1 MKRALNKAKSLIS
14 IYLDKS
20 LVIILIF
27 ILIFSSFNNF
37 IKESKADLDSNE
49 LEYHIDVGPVAGT
62 ATANYVYVAFFN
74 PSGSGRTALIKRIA
88 IEAYAN
94 GTGNYVNLTL
104 RRITAASGGTL
115 ISGANIP
122 KKNSDSADSVIEI
135 RYAGPTVTFAGT
147 ANSRIL
153 NQPMPGAAGHFYSVR
168 DITFGPNDEK
178 LVIQPGEG
186 VAVYQEAAGTTA
198 QIIRVYF
205 EWEEVT
211 TAPSAQNEF
220 LFAFPRVEV
229 GATAN
234 YVYNSFFNPAGSQ
247 KVAIVKR
254 IWFGAETCDAAAVY
268 TNNIVIIRISAAS
281 GGTVISTTD
290 IPKKHTGSANSVMD
304 FRRTGVTVTVVGGT
318 DARLAIVT
326 PCGAAG
332 QPHGFMQINFHDSDE
347 KLILQ
352 PGEGIALMSDDAGD
366 VDQLVRMIIEWQ
378 EVPNSQAPTSQN
390 EYIWGSSRIE
400 ATSTANQVFYAF
412 FNPVGSGR
420 TAVIKRL
427 VIRNDA
433 DAAAVY
439 QAITWRRITSASGG
453 IQIAASDIPKKHTG
467 SSNSAMTLLWCGSAC
482 GTAITV
488 TFAGSIDSRLLTVN
502 GPGAIGQV
510 IGHREIVFGNNE
522 KLVLQEGQG
531 IALYTEA
538 TGDVDQYIKVLI
550 EWQETTNALTAQNEY
565 VIDPGPINGSTAANY
580 VYASFFNPSVSGK
593 TAVIKRISIR
603 VDAAGAAVYIPM
615 TLRRITSAFGGTQI
629 LAANIPKKH
638 TGSADPILN
647 VRRTGVTVSFAGSTD
662 SRIVSVTTPGAVGGA
677 AAPSITGYK
686 ELLFE
691 NDEKLI
697 LQPGEGIALYQE
709 AAGNA
714 NFRVKILVEWQE
726 VTTTSSQGEYL
737 MSIGPITGSTESGYV
752 YASLFNPSTSNKNYV
767 VKRIEI
773 RANRTGILTSPG
785 YIPATIRRIT
795 SASGGTQILP
805 DYIPKKH
812 SGTPTSTAEIRTT
825 NPTVNFAGVTNSRLL
840 GVTVPGAV
848 NQSYGDYEI
857 LIVYQDELI
866 LKPGEGL
873 ALYQEQAAGDT
884 NVVFR
889 FAIEWSEVNLPP
901 SQSAYR
907 FFQNIDSTDVG
918 TPLANQNTPAT
929 LSSAGQVF
937 RLRLLIHASSSI
949 SSPWINS
956 AVETTNNVGLYTSI
970 DAIDANT
977 IFISHHDNTN
987 GGLRFCKSTNG
998 GSTWTCSAVE
1008 TINNVGLYTSI
1019 DAIDANTI
1027 FISHHD
1033 LFNGDLRF
1041 CKSTNG
1047 GSTWTCSAVETEI
1060 YVGLYTSIDAI
1071 DANTIFISH
1080 HDLFNGDL
1088 RFCKST
1094 NGGSTWTCSAVETEI
1109 YVGLY
1114 TSIDAIDANTIF
1126 ISHHDFTNGDLRFC
1140 KSTNGGSTWTCSAV
1154 ETTNNVGLYTSID
1167 AIDANTIF
1175 ISHHDNTN
1183 GDLRFCKST
1192 NGGSTWTCSAVET
1205 INNVGLYT
1213 SIDAIDA
1220 NTIFIS
1226 HHDNTNGD
1234 LRFCKSTNGGS
1245 TWTCSA
1251 VETTNNVGL
1260 YTSIDAIDANTI
1272 FISHHD
1278 YTNLDLRFAKAN
1290 FQTFKLQFAQRGA
1303 DGLCD
1308 TSFYGETYT
1317 DVTTS
1322 TVIAFYDNP
1331 TPTDDSPLTANA
1343 NDPTHGNHTI
1353 RNQTYE
1359 ELNPFTNSVSA
1370 INAGEDGKWDFAL
1383 KDNGAPANTTY
1394 CFRVV
1399 KADGML
1405 LGSYSVIPEIT
1416 TAYAGAVTCTLSA
1429 TLTSFSA
1436 LSPSAVST
1444 SSPDITI
1451 TITSGGGFQINV
1463 KDAGNGTNPG
1473 LYKSSSP
1480 TYLIQSRDATLIA
1493 GTDGYGIQAT
1503 TTNSSISINPKYN
1516 KSGNNV
1522 GGLSLTDIVL
1532 ATSSVAVSNAT
1543 INIKH
1548 KASVSVL
1555 APTGDYNDTITYTCS
1570 SQ

>member
-1 MKRALNKAKSLIS
+1 MKRALNKVKSLIS
-14 IYLDKS
+14 SYLDKS

-37 IKESKADLDSNE
+37 IKESKAALDPNE

-88 IEAYAN
+88 IRAYAN

-122 KKNSDSADSVIEI
+122 KKNSDSVNSIIEI

-153 NQPMPGAAGHFYSVR
+153 GQPMPGAAGHFYSVR

-211 TAPSAQNEF
+211 TAPTPQNEF
-220 LFAFPRVEV
+220 LFAFPRVENAA
-229 GATAN
+229 GTN
-234 YVYNSFFNPAGSQ
+234 YVYNSFFNPTGSG

-254 IWFGAETCDAAAVY
+254 IWFGAETCDALAVY
-268 TNNIVIIRISAAS
+268 TNNIVIRRISAAS
-281 GGTVISTTD
+281 GGTAISATD
-290 IPKKHTGSANSVMD
+290 IPKKHTGSANSVMEL
-304 FRRTGVTVTVVGGT
+304 RYAGVTVTVVGGT

-352 PGEGIALMSDDAGD
+352 PGEGIALMSDAAGD

-378 EVPNSQAPTSQN
+378 EVPTSSTPSPQN

-400 ATSTANQVFYAF
+400 VAATANQVFYAF
-412 FNPVGSGR
+412 FNPVGSGK

-427 VIRNDA
+427 VIRNNA
-433 DAAAVY
+433 DAAATY

-453 IQIAASDIPKKHTG
+453 IQIAASDIPKKHSG
-467 SSNSAMTLLWCGSAC
+467 SPNSAMTLLWCGSAC

-488 TFAGSIDSRLLTVN
+488 TFAGSVDSRLLTVN
-502 GPGAIGQV
+502 GPGAVGQV

-522 KLVLQEGQG
+522 KLVLQPGEG

-538 TGDVDQYIKVLI
+538 AGDVDQYIKVLI
-550 EWQETTNALTAQNEY
+550 EWQETTNAPTAQNEY
-565 VIDPGPINGSTAANY
+565 VIDPGPISGSTAANY
-580 VYASFFNPSVSGK
+580 VYASFFNPSGSGK

-603 VDAAGAAVYIPM
+603 VDTAGAAVYIPM
-615 TLRRITSAFGGTQI
+615 TLRRITSASAGTQI

-638 TGSADPILN
+638 SGSTNPILD
-647 VRRTGVTVSFAGSTD
+647 VRRTGVTVTFAGSTD
-662 SRIVSVTTPGAVGGA
+662 SRIVSVTTPGAAGA
-677 AAPSITGYK
+677 PAAPSLTGYK

-726 VTTTSSQGEYL
+726 VTSTPSSQGEYL
-737 MSIGPITGSTESGYV
+737 MSIGPVTGSTASGYV

-773 RANRTGILTSPG
+773 RANRTGALTAPG

-812 SGTPTSTAEIRTT
+812 SGTATSTAEIRTT
-825 NPTVNFAGVTNSRLL
+825 NPTVTFAGVPDSRLL

-889 FAIEWSEVNLPP
+889 FAIEWNEV
-901 SQSAYR
+901 SIA
-907 FFQNIDSTDVG
+907 VG
-918 TPLANQNTPAT
+918 
-929 LSSAGQVF
+929 
-937 RLRLLIHASSSI
+937 
-949 SSPWINS
+949 
-956 AVETTNNVGLYTSI
+956 
-970 DAIDANT
+970 
-977 IFISHHDNTN
+977 
-987 GGLRFCKSTNG
+987 
-998 GSTWTCSAVE
+998 
-1008 TINNVGLYTSI
+1008 
-1019 DAIDANTI
+1019 
-1027 FISHHD
+1027 
-1033 LFNGDLRF
+1033 
-1041 CKSTNG
+1041 
-1047 GSTWTCSAVETEI
+1047 
-1060 YVGLYTSIDAI
+1060 
-1071 DANTIFISH
+1071 
-1080 HDLFNGDL
+1080 
-1088 RFCKST
+1088 
-1094 NGGSTWTCSAVETEI
+1094 
-1109 YVGLY
+1109 
-1114 TSIDAIDANTIF
+1114 
-1126 ISHHDFTNGDLRFC
+1126 
-1140 KSTNGGSTWTCSAV
+1140 
-1154 ETTNNVGLYTSID
+1154 
-1167 AIDANTIF
+1167 
-1175 ISHHDNTN
+1175 
-1183 GDLRFCKST
+1183 
-1192 NGGSTWTCSAVET
+1192 
-1205 INNVGLYT
+1205 
-1213 SIDAIDA
+1213 
-1220 NTIFIS
+1220 
-1226 HHDNTNGD
+1226 
-1234 LRFCKSTNGGS
+1234 
-1245 TWTCSA
+1245 
-1251 VETTNNVGL
+1251 
-1260 YTSIDAIDANTI
+1260 
-1272 FISHHD
+1272 
-1278 YTNLDLRFAKAN
+1278 
-1290 FQTFKLQFAQRGA
+1290 
-1303 DGLCD
+1303 
-1308 TSFYGETYT
+1308 
-1317 DVTTS
+1317 
-1322 TVIAFYDNP
+1322 
-1331 TPTDDSPLTANA
+1331 
-1343 NDPTHGNHTI
+1343 
-1353 RNQTYE
+1353 
-1359 ELNPFTNSVSA
+1359 
-1370 INAGEDGKWDFAL
+1370 
-1383 KDNGAPANTTY
+1383 
-1394 CFRVV
+1394 
-1399 KADGML
+1399 
-1405 LGSYSVIPEIT
+1405 
-1416 TAYAGAVTCTLSA
+1416 VTCTLSA
-1429 TLTSFSA
+1429 TSTSFSA

-1451 TITSGGGFQINV
+1451 TITSSGGFQINV
-1463 KDAGNGTNPG
+1463 KDAGNGANPG
-1473 LYKSSSP
+1473 LYKSTSP
-1480 TYLIQSRDATLIA
+1480 TYLIQSQDATLVA
-1493 GTDGYGIQAT
+1493 GIDGYGIQAT
-1503 TTNSSISINPKYN
+1503 TTNPSISINPKYN

-1548 KASVSVL
+1548 KASVSGL
-1555 APTGDYNDTITYTCS
+1555 APPGDYQDTITYTCS

>member
-1 MKRALNKAKSLIS
+1 MKIALNKAKSLIS

-37 IKESKADLDSNE
+37 IKESKAALDSNE

-88 IEAYAN
+88 IRAYAN

-122 KKNSDSADSVIEI
+122 KKNSDSADSVIQI
-135 RYAGPTVTFAGT
+135 RYAGPTVNFAGT
-147 ANSRIL
+147 TNSRIL
-153 NQPMPGAAGHFYSVR
+153 GQPMPGAAGHFYSVR

-211 TAPSAQNEF
+211 TAPTPQNEF
-220 LFAFPRVEV
+220 LFAFPRVANAA
-229 GATAN
+229 GTN
-234 YVYNSFFNPAGSQ
+234 YVYNSFFNPVGSG

-254 IWFGAETCDAAAVY
+254 IWFGAETCSAAAVY
-268 TNNIVIIRISAAS
+268 TNNIVIRRISAAS
-281 GGTVISTTD
+281 GGTAISATE
-290 IPKKHTGSANSVMD
+290 IPKKHTGSANSVME
-304 FRRTGVTVTVVGGT
+304 FRHTGVTVTMVGGT

-352 PGEGIALMSDDAGD
+352 PGEGIALMSDATGSAN
-366 VDQLVRMIIEWQ
+366 QLVRMIIEWQ
-378 EVPNSQAPTSQN
+378 EVPTSSTPSPQN

-400 ATSTANQVFYAF
+400 VAASANQVFYAF
-412 FNPVGSGR
+412 FNPAGSGR
-420 TAVIKRL
+420 IAVIKRL

-453 IQIAASDIPKKHTG
+453 IQIATSDIPKKHTG
-467 SSNSAMTLLWCGSAC
+467 SSNSAMTLLWCGSNC

-488 TFAGSIDSRLLTVN
+488 TFAGSADSRLLTVN
-502 GPGAIGQV
+502 GPGAVGQV

-522 KLVLQEGQG
+522 KLILQPGEG

-538 TGDVDQYIKVLI
+538 AGDVDQYIKVLI
-550 EWQETTNALTAQNEY
+550 EWQETTNAPTAQNEY
-565 VIDPGPINGSTAANY
+565 IIDPGPINGSTAANY
-580 VYASFFNPSVSGK
+580 VYASFFNPSGSGK

-603 VDAAGAAVYIPM
+603 VDTAGGAVYIPM
-615 TLRRITSAFGGTQI
+615 TLRRITSASGGTQI
-629 LAANIPKKH
+629 LPANIPKKH
-638 TGSADPILN
+638 TGSADPILV
-647 VRRTGVTVSFAGSTD
+647 VRRTGVTVNFAGSTD

-677 AAPSITGYK
+677 TAPSITGYK

-709 AAGNA
+709 AGGSA

-726 VTTTSSQGEYL
+726 VTTTPSSQGEYL
-737 MSIGPITGSTESGYV
+737 MSIGPIAGSTDSGYV
-752 YASLFNPSTSNKNYV
+752 YASLFNPLTSNKNYV

-773 RANRTGILTSPG
+773 RANRTGALTTPG

-812 SGTPTSTAEIRTT
+812 SGTATSTAEVRTT
-825 NPTVNFAGVTNSRLL
+825 NPTVTFAGVTDSRLL

-848 NQSYGDYEI
+848 NQAYGDYEI

-889 FAIEWSEVNLPP
+889 FAIEWNEV
-901 SQSAYR
+901 SIA
-907 FFQNIDSTDVG
+907 VG
-918 TPLANQNTPAT
+918 
-929 LSSAGQVF
+929 
-937 RLRLLIHASSSI
+937 I
-949 SSPWINS
+949 
-956 AVETTNNVGLYTSI
+956 
-970 DAIDANT
+970 
-977 IFISHHDNTN
+977 
-987 GGLRFCKSTNG
+987 
-998 GSTWTCSAVE
+998 TCS
-1008 TINNVGLYTSI
+1008 
-1019 DAIDANTI
+1019 
-1027 FISHHD
+1027 
-1033 LFNGDLRF
+1033 
-1041 CKSTNG
+1041 
-1047 GSTWTCSAVETEI
+1047 
-1060 YVGLYTSIDAI
+1060 
-1071 DANTIFISH
+1071 
-1080 HDLFNGDL
+1080 
-1088 RFCKST
+1088 
-1094 NGGSTWTCSAVETEI
+1094 
-1109 YVGLY
+1109 
-1114 TSIDAIDANTIF
+1114 
-1126 ISHHDFTNGDLRFC
+1126 
-1140 KSTNGGSTWTCSAV
+1140 
-1154 ETTNNVGLYTSID
+1154 
-1167 AIDANTIF
+1167 
-1175 ISHHDNTN
+1175 
-1183 GDLRFCKST
+1183 
-1192 NGGSTWTCSAVET
+1192 
-1205 INNVGLYT
+1205 
-1213 SIDAIDA
+1213 
-1220 NTIFIS
+1220 
-1226 HHDNTNGD
+1226 
-1234 LRFCKSTNGGS
+1234 
-1245 TWTCSA
+1245 
-1251 VETTNNVGL
+1251 
-1260 YTSIDAIDANTI
+1260 
-1272 FISHHD
+1272 
-1278 YTNLDLRFAKAN
+1278 
-1290 FQTFKLQFAQRGA
+1290 
-1303 DGLCD
+1303 
-1308 TSFYGETYT
+1308 
-1317 DVTTS
+1317 
-1322 TVIAFYDNP
+1322 
-1331 TPTDDSPLTANA
+1331 
-1343 NDPTHGNHTI
+1343 
-1353 RNQTYE
+1353 
-1359 ELNPFTNSVSA
+1359 
-1370 INAGEDGKWDFAL
+1370 
-1383 KDNGAPANTTY
+1383 
-1394 CFRVV
+1394 
-1399 KADGML
+1399 
-1405 LGSYSVIPEIT
+1405 
-1416 TAYAGAVTCTLSA
+1416 LSA
-1429 TLTSFSA
+1429 TSTSFSA
-1436 LSPSAVST
+1436 LTPSAVST

-1463 KDAGNGTNPG
+1463 KDAGNGTSPG

-1480 TYLIQSRDATLIA
+1480 TYLIQSQDANLVA
-1493 GTDGYGIQAT
+1493 GIDGYGIQAT

-1522 GGLSLTDIVL
+1522 GGLSLTDVVL
-1532 ATSSVAVSNAT
+1532 ATSSVAVSSST

-1555 APTGDYNDTITYTCS
+1555 APTGNYQDTITYTCS